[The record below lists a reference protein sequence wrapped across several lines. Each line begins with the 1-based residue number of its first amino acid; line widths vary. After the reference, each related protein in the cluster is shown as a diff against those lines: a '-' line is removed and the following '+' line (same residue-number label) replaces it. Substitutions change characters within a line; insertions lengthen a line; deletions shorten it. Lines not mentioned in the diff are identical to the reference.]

1 VASKNEG
8 EPGSASRGGPAS
20 GGGAIVAGTIGAQ
33 PRNGSHAEAAPH
45 AGALTASAG
54 ALRVVRAIGEAGA
67 WPERRTGTAGAPRT
81 QLSTREWLARAA
93 FSLLAVTVLLAIVLT
108 ALSLLDGAE
117 AAGLLL
123 PVVALSAIVVGF
135 YLGSEAAGEGRRG
148 RS

>member
-1 VASKNEG
+1 
-8 EPGSASRGGPAS
+8 
-20 GGGAIVAGTIGAQ
+20 VAGTIGAQ

-45 AGALTASAG
+45 AGGALTASAG

-67 WPERRTGTAGAPRT
+67 WPERRNGTAGAPRT

-93 FSLLAVTVLLAIVLT
+93 FSLLAVTVVLAIVLT

-117 AAGLLL
+117 AASLLM
-123 PVVALSAIVVGF
+123 PVVAVSAIVVGF
-135 YLGSEAAGEGRRG
+135 YLGSEAAGESARRG